1 VTDARAEVVVDATP
15 DAAFRLF
22 TDDIGLWW
30 RAHTRYWNDPDRG
43 LHLRLEPGVG
53 GRWIEVYD
61 ADAGTGFEVGR
72 VTVWE
77 PGERLG
83 LTWSQAGWSDG
94 MTTDIEVTFEAAGG
108 GTRVRLVHRGF
119 ELLGAGAAP
128 ARAGY
133 QPGWNEVLGWF
144 AEHAT
149 KEAP

>member
-1 VTDARAEVVVDATP
+1 VTDASAEVVVDATP
-15 DAAFRLF
+15 DDAFRLF

-43 LHLRLEPGVG
+43 LYLRLEPGVG

-61 ADAGTGFEVGR
+61 ADAGTGYEVGR

-83 LTWSQAGWSDG
+83 LTWGQAGWPDG
-94 MTTDIEVTFEAAGG
+94 MSTDIEVTFEAAAG
-108 GTRVRLVHRGF
+108 GTRVRLVQRGF
-119 ELLGAGAAP
+119 EPLGAGAEP

-133 QPGWNEVLGWF
+133 EAGWNEVLGWF
-144 AEHAT
+144 AEHAS
-149 KEAP
+149 KETP